1 MSSILVDAIKHN
13 ATEEAE
19 VVSDSENITRYLGEK
34 SDIFNLHLLL
44 NKTNKIW
51 NLFSNDSNLRKDYQL
66 QSLFV
71 EWEREL
77 GNRYRDYIFKKL
89 SENGI
94 ATNSYYSPPLHL
106 QPVYKK
112 LGLKKGSFPVSEEL
126 SNELICLPIYPSL
139 SSQNQEYIIN
149 NFNKLIN

>member
-13 ATEEAE
+13 ASEDAE

-77 GNRYRDYIFKKL
+77 GI
-89 SENGI
+89 
-94 ATNSYYSPPLHL
+94 
-106 QPVYKK
+106 
-112 LGLKKGSFPVSEEL
+112 
-126 SNELICLPIYPSL
+126 
-139 SSQNQEYIIN
+139 SS
-149 NFNKLIN
+149 

>member
-1 MSSILVDAIKHN
+1 MSCILVDAIKHN

-44 NKTNKIW
+44 SKTNKIW

-77 GNRYRDYIFKKL
+77 GI
-89 SENGI
+89 
-94 ATNSYYSPPLHL
+94 
-106 QPVYKK
+106 
-112 LGLKKGSFPVSEEL
+112 
-126 SNELICLPIYPSL
+126 
-139 SSQNQEYIIN
+139 SS
-149 NFNKLIN
+149 